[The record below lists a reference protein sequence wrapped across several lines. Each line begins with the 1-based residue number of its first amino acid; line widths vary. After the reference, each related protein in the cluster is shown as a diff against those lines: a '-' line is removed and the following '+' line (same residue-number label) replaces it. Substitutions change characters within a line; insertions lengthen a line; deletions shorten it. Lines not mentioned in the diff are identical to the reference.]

1 MILALHL
8 LITQATT
15 WVFVPSDI
23 LSGPLWVRV
32 AKAALFSGFF
42 YINATRELATEH
54 LMRW

>member
-15 WVFVPSDI
+15 WVFVPLDI

-42 YINATRELATEH
+42 YINATKELAAEH